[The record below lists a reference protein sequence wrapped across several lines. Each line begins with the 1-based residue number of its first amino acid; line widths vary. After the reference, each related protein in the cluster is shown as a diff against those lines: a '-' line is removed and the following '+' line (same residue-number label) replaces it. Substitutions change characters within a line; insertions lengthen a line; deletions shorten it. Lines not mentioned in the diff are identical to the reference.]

1 MKLRFAAGLGALL
14 LCLGGTLCSG
24 QCADTWNSFT
34 AYCANTKGCSGSV
47 TGYQPDIWEYGVAV
61 YCSPVECCGSYI
73 ASYRPGGTCI
83 MVELRS
89 PAIQDRLAELAAA
102 SDLLVADCGGR
113 YALYAPPAGDPKLA
127 GVPGL
132 PGDRVLR

>member
-1 MKLRFAAGLGALL
+1 MEQFYCLLRQYKRLLRLGYGISARH
-14 LCLGGTLCSG
+14 
-24 QCADTWNSFT
+24 
-34 AYCANTKGCSGSV
+34 
-47 TGYQPDIWEYGVAV
+47 WEYGVAV
-61 YCSPVECCGSYI
+61 YSSPVECCGAYI
-73 ASYRPGGTCI
+73 VSYRPGGTCI

-127 GVPGL
+127 RIPGL
-132 PGDRVLR
+132 PSDRVLR